1 MAVVI
6 PSIEELNELEQ
17 HLYAQ
22 AYYCFGVG
30 ANKEIYTEI
39 EKQSIL
45 RKLRD
50 RIQAKEGAACT
61 SSILLAELIKTF
73 EKLKESV
80 EQASELK
87 EKKEILSMVFNQYD
101 DAFDDL
107 YGLPEAFIRRV
118 SGLRGVKKRN
128 RKFLDRKY
136 EVFYG
141 ILRQYVEQH
150 GKFDNAAQAAKSV
163 ILEVKAAFQQFDREY
178 ALEKVAEIDEKIR
191 DEKQNL
197 EKPKSKEFPI
207 KPVSIEKRIKKL
219 EKQKSDWLTA
229 MKQKTLYKYFPTI
242 FILNSENYP
251 EEILARH
258 LKVKANKTIYD
269 QIIEKPQTE
278 SV

>member
-17 HLYAQ
+17 HLYAK

-141 ILRQYVEQH
+141 ILRQHVAQH

-163 ILEVKAAFQQFDREY
+163 ILEVTAAFQQFDREY

-197 EKPKSKEFPI
+197 KKPKSEKFPI

-229 MKQKTLYKYFPTI
+229 MEQKTLYKCFPTI